1 MGCAGVTAAA
11 RPRERRQGSPW
22 GLQKGGTPRL
32 RPAGDGQDASPPPP
46 SPSLAQGVPA
56 RPASCSAASEIKPV
70 TQVLPRTER
79 EQGEEMGTFNDDC
92 AEALG

>member
-1 MGCAGVTAAA
+1 MGCVGVTAAA
-11 RPRERRQGSPW
+11 RPRERHQGSPQ
-22 GLQKGGTPRL
+22 GVQKGGDPTSPTRCG
-32 RPAGDGQDASPPPP
+32 RAGCVPSATQPFGSARGP
-46 SPSLAQGVPA
+46 SP
-56 RPASCSAASEIKPV
+56 RAASEIKPV